1 MQDNLEMNEL
11 VDRLKTAINKDLRG
25 ELTHGE
31 ARGVVTDAEELAR
44 RLRLVRRRFPN
55 VPAANLSPH
64 LVKMLKSIAE
74 RYREAEI
81 GSASEPMDS
90 EIIEKAAVS

>member
-11 VDRLKTAINKDLRG
+11 VGRLKTAMNKDLQG

-31 ARGVVTDAEELAR
+31 ARTVVTDAEELAR
-44 RLRLVRRRFPN
+44 RLRLVRKRFPG

-81 GSASEPMDS
+81 GSVSEPANS
-90 EIIEKAAVS
+90 ELIEKAAVS